1 MSRAS
6 VDASTAR
13 TIRNL
18 RRALHAERVRHF
30 PPRSVQPGPNAL
42 TRMTGGALAVEG
54 CRALIEE
61 NEQSRNWVIDD
72 FTRRGMAESAA
83 AIGDSFDENLAF
95 TDEDGQDLRFSAPDG
110 ELSRYSVERLG
121 KTITATAGD
130 DDAHEVTALSPA
142 EVIDDLEAQGAD
154 PEVIEAYALAVG
166 DSDVS
171 PSDELVAQLQ
181 QETNEDTQSQDNQ
194 LGDTAEQV
202 DEQVAEM

>member
-1 MSRAS
+1 MSRTS

-30 PPRSVQPGPNAL
+30 PPRTIQPGPNAL
-42 TRMTGGALAVEG
+42 TRMAGGALAVEG

-61 NEQSRNWVIDD
+61 NEQSRTWVIDD
-72 FTRRGMAESAA
+72 FNRRGMAESAA
-83 AIGDSFDENLAF
+83 AIADSFEDNMAF
-95 TDEDGQDLRFSAPDG
+95 TDEDGHDFRFSSRDG

-121 KTITATAGD
+121 KDISAAAGD
-130 DDAHEVTALSPA
+130 DDAREVTALSPA

-154 PEVIEAYALAVG
+154 PEAIEAYALAVG

-202 DEQVAEM
+202 DEQVAEI

>member
-1 MSRAS
+1 M
-6 VDASTAR
+6 
-13 TIRNL
+13 
-18 RRALHAERVRHF
+18 
-30 PPRSVQPGPNAL
+30 
-42 TRMTGGALAVEG
+42 
-54 CRALIEE
+54 
-61 NEQSRNWVIDD
+61 
-72 FTRRGMAESAA
+72 
-83 AIGDSFDENLAF
+83 
-95 TDEDGQDLRFSAPDG
+95 
-110 ELSRYSVERLG
+110 ERLG

-154 PEVIEAYALAVG
+154 PEAIEAYALAVG

>member
-1 MSRAS
+1 
-6 VDASTAR
+6 
-13 TIRNL
+13 
-18 RRALHAERVRHF
+18 
-30 PPRSVQPGPNAL
+30 
-42 TRMTGGALAVEG
+42 MTGGALAVEG

-154 PEVIEAYALAVG
+154 PEAIEAYALAVG

-202 DEQVAEM
+202 DEQVAEI